1 MSASIDRC
9 SKAFKM
15 NLRLVLKGN
24 YLLAGKLI
32 TGVTELPE
40 QKVKLQENIP
50 KLKKKTR
57 KTSRKQVNISIH
69 LSVSICI
76 FRWRGSQ

>member
-15 NLRLVLKGN
+15 NFMLVLKGN

-40 QKVKLQENIP
+40 QKVKLQENISR
-50 KLKKKTR
+50 LQKKTR
-57 KTSRKQVNISIH
+57 KTSRKQVNISMH

-76 FRWRGSQ
+76 FR